1 MLYNDKPSKKEK
13 PLKSKAVS
21 KKSAPRTRKR
31 TPQKS
36 APKSSSLLFK
46 LFTGAIITLFIVV
59 GIKYLMDNT
68 LNHNPL
74 LGKWRTQ
81 TALGVM
87 EIEFERNS
95 MSTFGTK
102 NSVTYDIEENKII
115 VFDDMIKVGN
125 TYKIIDDN
133 TISTEVGGYKTVYK
147 RVK

>member
-1 MLYNDKPSKKEK
+1 MFYDDKRSKKEK
-13 PLKSKAVS
+13 SLKSKAVS
-21 KKSAPRTRKR
+21 KKVVPRTRKR
-31 TPQKS
+31 SPQKTT
-36 APKSSSLLFK
+36 AKSSSLLFK
-46 LFTGAIITLFIVV
+46 LFSGAIIILFIAV
-59 GIKYLMDNT
+59 GIKYFIDQT
-68 LNHNPL
+68 INHNPL

-81 TALGVM
+81 TALGIM

-125 TYKIIDDN
+125 TYKIIDEN